1 MPFDWTER
9 SKKLLGE
16 AGIIKLSQKTVVVLG
31 LGGVGGS
38 CAEALCRAGIGK
50 LILVDSDSFEL
61 TNLNRQI
68 LAIKEVL
75 NLKKCDVAKKRFE
88 SINPDVKIITYT
100 EFCLP
105 NNFEFIFDCKPDYIA
120 DCIDTITTK
129 IFLAIECSKRKI
141 NLVSCLGMGNRCHP
155 ESIRLGDIKETIGSG
170 CAVSRVMRQK
180 LKVSGIF
187 KLDVVYST
195 EKPAKGLNP
204 PGSVSFVPPVA
215 GYFAASKIINN
226 LLLW

>member
-1 MPFDWTER
+1 MLCDWTER
-9 SKKLLGE
+9 SKKLIGGE
-16 AGIIKLSQKTVVVLG
+16 GIFKLSQKTVVVLG

-38 CAEALCRAGIGK
+38 CAEALCRVGIGK

-61 TNLNRQI
+61 TNLNRQV
-68 LAIKEVL
+68 LATRKVL
-75 NLKKCDVAKKRFE
+75 NMKKCDVAKKRFE
-88 SINPDVKIITYT
+88 SINPDIEITTYT

-105 NNFEFIFDCKPDYIA
+105 NNSEFIFGCEPDYIA
-120 DCIDTITTK
+120 DCIDTITMK
-129 IFLAIECSKRKI
+129 IFLAIECNKRNV

-155 ESIRLGDIKETIGSG
+155 ESIKLGDIKETIGSG
-170 CAVSRVMRQK
+170 CAVSRIMRQK
-180 LKVSGIF
+180 LKANGIS

-215 GYFAASKIINN
+215 GYFAASKIIND
-226 LLLW
+226 LLL

>member
-9 SKKLLGE
+9 SKKLIGGE
-16 AGIIKLSQKTVVVLG
+16 GIIKLSQKTVVVLG

-38 CAEALCRAGIGK
+38 CAEALCRVGIGK

-61 TNLNRQI
+61 TNLNRQV
-68 LAIKEVL
+68 LATREVL
-75 NLKKCDVAKKRFE
+75 NMKKCDVAKKRFV
-88 SINPDVKIITYT
+88 SINPDVKIITYA

-105 NNFEFIFDCKPDYIA
+105 NNFEFMFNFKPDYIA

-129 IFLAIECSKRKI
+129 IFLAIECNKRNV
-141 NLVSCLGMGNRCHP
+141 NLISCLGMGNRCHP
-155 ESIRLGDIKETIGSG
+155 ESIKLGDIEETIGSG
-170 CAVSRVMRQK
+170 CTVSRIMRQK
-180 LKVSGIF
+180 LKANGIS

-195 EKPAKGLNP
+195 EKPLKGLNP

-215 GYFAASKIINN
+215 GYFAASKIIND
-226 LLLW
+226 LLL